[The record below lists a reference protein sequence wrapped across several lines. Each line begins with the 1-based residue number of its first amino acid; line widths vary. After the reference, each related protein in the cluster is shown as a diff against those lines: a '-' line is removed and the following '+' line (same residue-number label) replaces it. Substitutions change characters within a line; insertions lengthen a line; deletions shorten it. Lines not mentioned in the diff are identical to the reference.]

1 MEYGREHQLIKQRKM
16 KTKRTYHLLLSV
28 FTFPL
33 LIGSVLLG
41 FSSCKDEIDA
51 SNLVTKTEAT
61 IGDYLDSV
69 AAYSDYMEILS
80 VVRTGEGS
88 NTSSLAS
95 MLSAYGNYTCFAP
108 NNEAIRKYVLQV
120 TDSVTDDWRV
130 LYDTD
135 SVAIIDLAKNSI
147 IDNGDARAYSIAD
160 FPTDGGAFGLPN
172 LNDRMLTCLL
182 DSTGS
187 YVINGM
193 ASVDRLDVQ
202 LGNGYVQGVNTVITL
217 STSSVFDLIA
227 AAPNMKVMAT
237 LLRETGW
244 ADSLIRFRNDEN
256 YSTDGYPETERYQ
269 SDIQTGLPIAQHRYY
284 GFTGFVET
292 DDVYERE
299 LGVTLQPDLAGNISN
314 FDVVLDKLRE
324 KCQDAY
330 GTADADDL
338 TSPDNAINR
347 FVAYHFLDGSI
358 TYNRLVHH
366 CNEFGYEPGTDLG
379 NPQLTNLSV
388 DVWDFYTTMGKYRR
402 LVKVLQD
409 AEETEHPIYLNRYR
423 EYNNGRS
430 GNYRHATPEPE
441 VRGAMVYAQNVY
453 TDEAGV
459 QQTLE
464 NNAEN
469 GYYYPIDDLL
479 IYDSEVSTNVLND
492 RLRFD
497 ITTILPE
504 LWSANI
510 RGAAGSFFTRDY
522 FKNIVNVSD
531 ESNIF
536 YLMSGVSGGGSGRP
550 WSDYQG
556 DELII
561 NGVYDFTIKLPPVPR
576 EDSYELRFALNM
588 NPRRGMAQIYF
599 GEDPYEMQ
607 PTGLPLD
614 LRIMNTDN
622 MNTPSLDIFAIYP
635 WEDDVEDEQTNL
647 TTERNLRNQGYMKA
661 PNYFWSGNN
670 QIVRGIPGA
679 SRRIIT
685 TQRMEPDKNYYIRF
699 KSALEDPMGQFV
711 VDYIEITPTWM
722 VNQNE
727 EDIW

>member
-1 MEYGREHQLIKQRKM
+1 M

-217 STSSVFDLIA
+217 SKSSVFDLIA
-227 AAPNMKVMAT
+227 AAPNMKVMT
-237 LLRETGW
+237 ELLRQTGW
-244 ADSLIRFRNDEN
+244 GDSLLRFRNDEN
-256 YSTDGYPETERYQ
+256 YSTDGYPESQRYQ
-269 SDIQTGLPIAQHRYY
+269 SDREDALPIAQHRYY
-284 GFTGFVET
+284 GFTAFVET
-292 DDVYERE
+292 DDVYERQYYGSE
-299 LGVTLQPDLAGNISN
+299 
-314 FDVVLDKLRE
+314 
-324 KCQDAY
+324 DAE
-330 GTADADDL
+330 DL

-347 FVAYHFLDGSI
+347 FVAYHLLDGAI
-358 TYNRLVHH
+358 TYDGLVHH
-366 CNEFGYEPGTDLG
+366 CNEFGYEPGTDVV

-409 AEETEHPIYLNRYR
+409 AEETEHPIYLNRCR

-441 VRGAMVYAQNVY
+441 VRGVMVYAQNVY
-453 TDEAGV
+453 TDETGV

-536 YLMSGVSGGGSGRP
+536 YLMSVVSGGGGGI

-576 EDSYELRFALNM
+576 EDSYELRFGLNM

-614 LRIMNTDN
+614 LRIMSTDN
-622 MNTPSLDIFAIYP
+622 MDPPSLDIFAIYP
-635 WEDDVEDEQTNL
+635 WENDVEDEQTNL

-679 SRRIIT
+679 GRRIIT

>member
-1 MEYGREHQLIKQRKM
+1 M
-16 KTKRTYHLLLSV
+16 KTKRSYHILLSV

-61 IGDYLDSV
+61 IWDYLDSV
-69 AAYSDYMEILS
+69 AVYSDYADILE

-95 MLSAYGNYTCFAP
+95 MLAAYGNYTCFAP
-108 NNEAIRKYVLQV
+108 SNEAIRKYVMEV
-120 TDSVTDDWRV
+120 TDSVTDDWRT
-130 LYDTD
+130 LYETD

-147 IDNGDARAYSIAD
+147 IDNGDARAYSVAD
-160 FPTDGGAFGLPN
+160 FPTDGGAFGLAN
-172 LNDRMLTCLL
+172 LNDRMLTCTL
-182 DSTGS
+182 DTTGQ

-193 ASVDRLDVQ
+193 AGVDRLDVQ
-202 LGNGYVQGVNTVITL
+202 LGNGYMQGVSTVITL

-227 AAPNMKVMAT
+227 AAPNMKVMT
-237 LLRETGW
+237 ELLRQTGW
-244 ADSLIRFRNDEN
+244 GDSLLRFRNDEN
-256 YSTDGYPETERYQ
+256 YSTDGYPESQRYQ
-269 SDIQTGLPIAQHRYY
+269 TDIPTGLPIAQHRYY
-284 GFTGFVET
+284 GFTAFVET

-299 LGVTLQPDLAGNISN
+299 LGVNLQIDIAGNISN
-314 FDVVLDKLRE
+314 FDAVLEALRNRCSQYYGSE
-324 KCQDAY
+324 DAE
-330 GTADADDL
+330 DL

-347 FVAYHFLDGSI
+347 FVAYHLLDGAI
-358 TYNRLVHH
+358 TYNRLVRH

-379 NPQLTNLSV
+379 NPQLSNLSV

-409 AEETEHPIYLNRYR
+409 AEETEHPIYLNRAR

-430 GNYRHATPEPE
+430 GNYRHATAEPR
-441 VRGAMVYAQNVY
+441 VRGAMVSAQNIT
-453 TDEAGV
+453 TDETGGQLTV
-459 QQTLE
+459 E

-479 IYDSEVSTNVLND
+479 IYDNDVENDVLND
-492 RLRFD
+492 RIRFD
-497 ITTILPE
+497 ISTLMPE

-510 RGAAGSFFTRDY
+510 RGSAGNFFTRDY
-522 FKNIVNVSD
+522 FKNFVDVSD

-536 YLMSGVSGGGSGRP
+536 YLQSGVSGGGGGRP

-556 DELII
+556 DEVMITGI
-561 NGVYDFTIKLPPVPR
+561 YDVTIKLPPVPR
-576 EDSYELRFALNM
+576 AGTYEIRMGINM
-588 NPRRGMAQIYF
+588 NPRRGMAQVYF
-599 GEDPYEMQ
+599 GSDRYQMD

-614 LRIMNTDN
+614 LRIMNSDN
-622 MNTPSLDIFAIYP
+622 ANSNTPDLDVYAIYP
-635 WEDDVEDEQTNL
+635 WEDDTDDDQTNL
-647 TTERNLRNQGYMKA
+647 TIERNLRNQGYMKA
-661 PNYFWSGNN
+661 PNYFWSGSNMV
-670 QIVRGIPGA
+670 VRSINA
-679 SRRIIT
+679 VARRIVT
-685 TQRMEPDKNYYIRF
+685 TADMDPDEAYYIRF
-699 KSALEDPMGQFV
+699 KSALEDPNGQFTI
-711 VDYIEITPTWM
+711 DYFEYTPTFM